1 MLTHKIL
8 RMAGIAEDRGELPA
22 HPDSLSCV
30 SSVARRDPTPPESG
44 RPSSLSRV
52 DATAKGKP
60 TSPPAPLH
68 RKEQLGHSQRSNL
81 TSVVRVNYF

>member
-22 HPDSLSCV
+22 HPASLSCV

-44 RPSSLSRV
+44 RPSRLSRV

-60 TSPPAPLH
+60 TSPPPAPPPQE
-68 RKEQLGHSQRSNL
+68 RAIRSFPK
-81 TSVVRVNYF
+81 V